1 MATMPRDTSMVIL
14 GIESSPRRKHSHA
27 LFDSLSSVMLQGVLD
42 VAAEYEGVATERIN
56 LSACRLFPCRGCF
69 SDMETRCHFLC
80 DCHEDDFKMIA
91 GKMMAADAVIFATP
105 TYMAGMSGVLKL
117 FFERWISFKAPPV
130 VARNTTKSLD
140 ECFDLLKQMAA
151 GQLETVNP
159 LQGKVGAVVV
169 AGSEL
174 GQASTAREIMYML
187 NSYGF
192 ILPPQCFIYHT
203 GHSMQSLEDVRVCFY
218 ENRWLQMATETL
230 ARSMVQ
236 LIRATKHLSW
246 PHVQHTV
253 QKP

>member
-1 MATMPRDTSMVIL
+1 MIL
-14 GIESSPRRKHSHA
+14 GLESSPRRKHSHA
-27 LFDSLSSVMLQGVLD
+27 LFDSLSSIMLQGVLE
-42 VAAEYEGVATERIN
+42 VAGEYEGVATERIN
-56 LSACRLFPCRGCF
+56 LSSCRLHPCRGCF

-91 GKMMAADAVIFATP
+91 AKIMAADAVIFATP

-130 VARNTTKSLD
+130 DTRTATKSLD

-151 GQLETVNP
+151 GQLAPLNP
-159 LQGKVGAVVV
+159 LQGKIGAVVV

-174 GQASTAREIMYML
+174 GQASTVREIMYLL

-192 ILPPQCFIYHT
+192 ILPPQCFLYHT
-203 GHSMQSLEDVRVCFY
+203 GHSMQSLEDVRTCFY
-218 ENRWLQMATETL
+218 ENRWLQMATDTL

-246 PHVQHTV
+246 PHVKHTV